1 MYVRHVHLTDYR
13 SWASVDVPLAPGVN
27 VLVGRNGTGK
37 TNLMEALGYLATLGS
52 HRVASDAPLVRSG
65 SARSVIRAAVV
76 SAGRELLLEVEI
88 ARDRRNTARINR
100 SPPARR
106 TANRAVRARRP
117 GPGPR

>member
-76 SAGRELLLEVEI
+76 SAGTVSPGRGFASLSAE
-88 ARDRRNTARINR
+88 TARLATEPNA
-100 SPPARR
+100 PV
-106 TANRAVRARRP
+106 AVNVAP
-117 GPGPR
+117 MA